1 MPNKSNKLEGPFL
14 INLRNKFN
22 EIAGDDKLIDRNEF
36 QEGLEIENQNIS
48 NRIFDLFDLD
58 KNGTIDSYE
67 FLSSIE
73 QIINGTE
80 EQKIRFAFD
89 IHDVDGN
96 GVIDRD
102 ELRAL
107 IEQSFDEN
115 NLDYDPYQLEFLVDE
130 YFERADVDNNGKI
143 DFYEF
148 LDIAKKN
155 PDFMTGFSVSP
166 VSWLNPDRYNTQFS
180 TQETPIDRLKKDASL
195 QVEDLTAI
203 QWLLIPRMIYL
214 YNILFNRKKN
224 RLFVKLKSIH
234 LLPSK
239 TVEIVIGAPKD
250 FVYNPGDYIYINCPE
265 ISKGKWYPFNIIRTS
280 EEGDLVLNV
289 RANNHWSD
297 RIFDETISAIEK
309 NRDIIWN
316 LRIDG
321 PYGSAS
327 NRILRSEHAIL
338 VGAGYGVSKIAPI
351 LQDIAVRYK
360 KGRDLSIKKIDLF
373 WLIRDENYFQWFN
386 KLLSDIEF
394 SGDTKFFNYNIY
406 FIDKNPIYL
415 KNKIA
420 YIKTDIKNNKT
431 DMKLVDSPSLTS
443 RSGMPEWDK
452 ELAKIK
458 KASKSSKQDLFF
470 SGPNSLKGNLQEECL
485 KKNISF
491 IHRKF

>member
-22 EIAGDDKLIDRNEF
+22 EIAGEDKLIDRNEF
-36 QEGLEIENQNIS
+36 QEGLEIENKDIS
-48 NRIFDLFDLD
+48 NRLFDLFDLD

-73 QIINGTE
+73 QLINGTE
-80 EQKIRFAFD
+80 EEKIRFAFD
-89 IHDVDGN
+89 IHDIDGN
-96 GVIDRD
+96 GVIDRN

-130 YFERADVDNNGKI
+130 YFERADVDHDGKI

-166 VSWLNPDRYNTQFS
+166 ASWLNPDRYNKEFLTE
-180 TQETPIDRLKKDASL
+180 ETPIDRLKKDASV
-195 QVEDLTAI
+195 QVEDLSTI

-234 LLPSK
+234 ILPSK
-239 TVEIVIGAPKD
+239 TVELIIGSPKD
-250 FVYNPGDYIYINCPE
+250 FSYNPGDYIYINCPE
-265 ISKGKWYPFNIIRTS
+265 ISSAKWYPFNIIR
-280 EEGDLVLNV
+280 ENNNKDLVLHV
-289 RANNHWSD
+289 RANNEWSD
-297 RIFDETISAIEK
+297 KIFDETISAIEK
-309 NRDIIWN
+309 NRDIVWN
-316 LRIDG
+316 IRVDG
-321 PYGSAS
+321 PYGSAT
-327 NRILRSEHAIL
+327 NRIIRSEHAIL

-373 WLIRDENYFQWFN
+373 WLIKDENYFQWFN

-394 SGDTKFFNYNIY
+394 AGNTKFFNYHIY
-406 FIDKNPIYL
+406 FIDKNPIDL

-420 YIKTDIKNNKT
+420 YIRTDIKNKKT
-431 DMKLVDSPSLTS
+431 DMNLVDHSDISS
-443 RSGMPEWDK
+443 NSGMPNWGK
-452 ELAKIK
+452 ELKKIK
-458 KASKSSKQDLFF
+458 NKSKSPKQDLFF
-470 SGPNSLKGNLQEECL
+470 SGPNVMKGDLQTECL
-485 KKNISF
+485 KQNISF

>member
-1 MPNKSNKLEGPFL
+1 MPNKSNKLEGLFL
-14 INLRNKFN
+14 VNLRNKFN
-22 EIAGDDKLIDRNEF
+22 EIAGEDKLIDRNEF
-36 QEGLEIENQNIS
+36 QEGLEIENKNIS
-48 NRIFDLFDLD
+48 NRLFNLFDLD

-73 QIINGTE
+73 QLINGTE
-80 EQKIRFAFD
+80 EEKIRFAFD

-130 YFERADVDNNGKI
+130 YFERADIDHNGKI

-155 PDFMTGFSVSP
+155 PDFISSFSVSP
-166 VSWLNPDRYNTQFS
+166 ASWLNPDRYNKEFLTK
-180 TQETPIDRLKKDASL
+180 ETPIDRLKKDASL
-195 QVEDLTAI
+195 QVEDLTTI

-239 TVEIVIGAPKD
+239 TVEFIIGTPKD
-250 FVYNPGDYIYINCPE
+250 FDYNPGDYIYINCPE
-265 ISKGKWYPFNIIRTS
+265 ISKAKWYPFNIIRKNKN
-280 EEGDLVLNV
+280 EDLVLHV
-289 RANNHWSD
+289 RANNNWSD
-297 RIFDETISAIEK
+297 KIFDETILAIEK

-316 LRIDG
+316 IRVDG

-351 LQDIAVRYK
+351 LQDIAVRYN

-373 WLIRDENYFQWFN
+373 WLIKDENYFQWFN

-394 SGDTKFFNYNIY
+394 VGNTKFFNYHIY
-406 FIDKNPIYL
+406 FVDKNPIDL

-420 YIKTDIKNNKT
+420 YIKTDIKNKKT
-431 DMKLVDSPSLTS
+431 DMNLVDNSNITS
-443 RSGMPEWDK
+443 KSGMPDWEK
-452 ELAKIK
+452 ELSKIK
-458 KASKSSKQDLFF
+458 NISKSSKQDLFF
-470 SGPNSLKGNLQEECL
+470 SGPNVMKGDLQTECL
-485 KKNISF
+485 KQNISF

>member
-22 EIAGDDKLIDRNEF
+22 EIAGQDKLIDRNEF
-36 QEGLEIENQNIS
+36 QEGLEIENKDIS
-48 NRIFDLFDLD
+48 NRLFDLFDLD

-73 QIINGTE
+73 QLINGTE
-80 EQKIRFAFD
+80 EEKIRFAFD
-89 IHDVDGN
+89 IHDLDGN
-96 GVIDRD
+96 GVIDKS

-130 YFERADVDNNGKI
+130 YFERADIDQNGKI

-166 VSWLNPDRYNTQFS
+166 ASWLNPDRYNNEFS
-180 TQETPIDRLKKDASL
+180 NQETPIDILKKDASL
-195 QVEDLTAI
+195 QVEDLTTI

-239 TVEIVIGAPKD
+239 TVELVIGTPKD

-265 ISKGKWYPFNIIRTS
+265 ISKAKWYPFNIIR
-280 EEGDLVLNV
+280 ENKNKDLVLHV
-289 RANNHWSD
+289 RANNQWSSK
-297 RIFDETISAIEK
+297 IFDETILAIEK
-309 NRDIIWN
+309 NRDIVWN
-316 LRIDG
+316 IRVDG

-327 NRILRSEHAIL
+327 KRILRSEHAIL

-373 WLIRDENYFQWFN
+373 WLIKDENYFQWFN
-386 KLLSDIEF
+386 KLLSDIKF
-394 SGDTKFFNYNIY
+394 VGNTKFFNYHIY
-406 FIDKNPIYL
+406 FVDKNPIDL

-431 DMKLVDSPSLTS
+431 NMNLVDNSNVTS
-443 RSGMPEWDK
+443 KSGMPDWEK
-452 ELAKIK
+452 ELSRIK
-458 KASKSSKQDLFF
+458 SKSKSPKQDLFF
-470 SGPNSLKGNLQEECL
+470 SGPNIMKGDLQTECL
-485 KKNISF
+485 KQDISF